1 MSDDVKEQMIA
12 NLKTQRVRKGQMIV
26 KQGGMGD
33 CMYFLN
39 EGTTEIFIN
48 GAKLPFQIKA
58 PDFFGERALMYDEQQ
73 RSASIKAATD
83 CELLVL
89 GIKPFRKI
97 LDNNPDFKTQI
108 DAKMDKY
115 VFAKQQTQSLTV
127 VFVVGGPACGKQ
139 SQCMSLHQ
147 SDPAHY
153 PLISMREVLDDK
165 DQLAAA
171 NVASKL
177 GQVILRRRARKA
189 KERESKRLAGG
200 ASPGAGQQAHIQQDQ
215 DEKGEDKEL
224 PVGMG
229 ELDAVT
235 RKDMNGR
242 GGSRLREQRNE
253 GLLLSAIRALLSGRA
268 PVLPTPRC
276 VLIEGFPLPK
286 PPRRKRGV
294 DDLDLE
300 MAQVRRL
307 ARDKHF
313 LVFLTYSLTRPS
325 VRFRPHF
332 STSQRSGRRRA
343 LPRPRDAGAQAQAA
357 AAAEGDGRARRHDAH
372 GCSPLRFPALPR
384 VHAAH
389 AVGAAGLRGHLAR
402 GRALLPPA
410 HAARAARAQLREQL
424 VPRLG
429 RRRVHRGGI

>member
-1 MSDDVKEQMIA
+1 MFVCHA
-12 NLKTQRVRKGQMIV
+12 CR
-26 KQGGMGD
+26 
-33 CMYFLN
+33 
-39 EGTTEIFIN
+39 GTTEIFIN

-139 SQCMSLHQ
+139 SQCMSLHR

-189 KERESKRLAGG
+189 KERENKRMAGG
-200 ASPGAGQQAHIQQDQ
+200 ASPGAGQQQAHIRQDQ

-235 RKDMNGR
+235 RKDVNGR

-300 MAQVRRL
+300 MAQVRPL
-307 ARDKHF
+307 ARSCSLLLAPARSLARSLAASTF
-313 LVFLTYSLTRPS
+313 SSFYSSSPTA
-325 VRFRPHF
+325 RFRP
-332 STSQRSGRRRA
+332 SRRCLLLPTRAPTCTTATARRWSASLSCRCRRR
-343 LPRPRDAGAQAQAA
+343 
-357 AAAEGDGRARRHDAH
+357 
-372 GCSPLRFPALPR
+372 
-384 VHAAH
+384 
-389 AVGAAGLRGHLAR
+389 
-402 GRALLPPA
+402 
-410 HAARAARAQLREQL
+410 
-424 VPRLG
+424 
-429 RRRVHRGGI
+429 

>member
-1 MSDDVKEQMIA
+1 MFVCHA
-12 NLKTQRVRKGQMIV
+12 CR
-26 KQGGMGD
+26 
-33 CMYFLN
+33 
-39 EGTTEIFIN
+39 GTTEIFIN

-139 SQCMSLHQ
+139 SQCMSLHR

-189 KERESKRLAGG
+189 KERENKRMAGG
-200 ASPGAGQQAHIQQDQ
+200 ASPGAGQQQQAHIRQDQ

-235 RKDMNGR
+235 RKDVNGR

-300 MAQVRRL
+300 MAQVRPL
-307 ARDKHF
+307 ARSCSLAPARSCSLARSLARNEYF
-313 LVFLTYSLTRPS
+313 LVFLLLLTHSPS
-325 VRFRPHF
+325 ARFRP
-332 STSQRSGRRRA
+332 SRRCCLLLPTRAPTCTTATARRWSASPSCRCRRR
-343 LPRPRDAGAQAQAA
+343 
-357 AAAEGDGRARRHDAH
+357 
-372 GCSPLRFPALPR
+372 
-384 VHAAH
+384 
-389 AVGAAGLRGHLAR
+389 
-402 GRALLPPA
+402 
-410 HAARAARAQLREQL
+410 
-424 VPRLG
+424 
-429 RRRVHRGGI
+429 